1 MVQIRPVSKDD
12 FDDLLA
18 IEDACFSIYYYGQY
32 KFGIT
37 EFLYYLR
44 NPQSIF
50 LAAAEDMHVL
60 GYTAAVVRRT
70 KATPA
75 AHIESIAVLPSHQQQ
90 GIGGRLLQAVM
101 NEARQRRCDRAVL
114 EVATPNEEG
123 IAFFKKRGFHEVGK
137 LPNYYGRGLDG
148 ILMHADL

>member
-1 MVQIRPVSKDD
+1 VVQIRRANEDD

-32 KFGIT
+32 KFGET
-37 EFLYYLR
+37 EFLYYLH

-50 LAAAEDMHVL
+50 LAAADDMHVV
-60 GYTAAVVRRT
+60 GYTAAIVRRART
-70 KATPA
+70 APA
-75 AHIESIAVLPSHQQQ
+75 AHIESIAVLPQHQQK
-90 GIGGRLLQAVM
+90 GIGGQLLQAVM
-101 NEARQRRCDRAVL
+101 DEARQRHCDRAVL

-123 IAFFKKRGFHEVGK
+123 IAFFKKHGFREAGK

-148 ILMHADL
+148 TLMRADL

>member
-1 MVQIRPVSKDD
+1 VVQIRPATKDD

-18 IEDACFSIYYYGQY
+18 IEDACFSTYYYGQY
-32 KFGIT
+32 KFGVA

-44 NPQSIF
+44 NHRSIF
-50 LAAAEDMHVL
+50 LAAAEDTHVV

-70 KATPA
+70 KAAPA
-75 AHIESIAVLPSHQQQ
+75 AHIESIAVLPQHRQQ
-90 GIGGRLLQAVM
+90 GIGGQLLRAVM
-101 NEARQRRCDRAVL
+101 DEARQHRCDRAVL

-123 IAFFKKRGFHEVGK
+123 IAFFKKHGFYEVGK

-148 ILMHADL
+148 ILMCVDL

>member
-1 MVQIRPVSKDD
+1 MVQIRPANEDD

-32 KFGIT
+32 KFGAT

-44 NPQSIF
+44 NPRSIF
-50 LAAAEDMHVL
+50 LVAAEDTHVV

-75 AHIESIAVLPSHQQQ
+75 AHIESIAVLPQHQQQ
-90 GIGGRLLQAVM
+90 GIGGQLLQAVID
-101 NEARQRRCDRAVL
+101 EARQRRCDRAVL

-123 IAFFKKRGFHEVGK
+123 IAFFKSHGFYEVGE

-148 ILMHADL
+148 ILMRADL